1 LDSGRLSVKSGKFRA
16 LVPCVEKETLGAPEP
31 DYPCATLTESLKDA
45 LRAVAPFADDKAN
58 EYRPFTAAV
67 YLGPQIVQATN
78 GAIACQ
84 AYHGI
89 DLPPDIHLPKPS
101 ALLIANH
108 DKILTRFGFSLNSVT
123 FYFEDESY
131 IKTQLFA
138 FDKYPDMNRI
148 LDVANNQ
155 LPLPPGFWEALDMV
169 EPFSTEGRVYFRNG
183 AMHSDEEG
191 VQNGASFEVEGLP
204 NGIAFNIEYLKK
216 LKPLVKTI
224 DFKSEESKRSANIFF
239 GENVRGAIM
248 GIIVSG
254 S

>member
-1 LDSGRLSVKSGKFRA
+1 
-16 LVPCVEKETLGAPEP
+16 
-31 DYPCATLTESLKDA
+31 
-45 LRAVAPFADDKAN
+45 
-58 EYRPFTAAV
+58 
-67 YLGPQIVQATN
+67 
-78 GAIACQ
+78 
-84 AYHGI
+84 
-89 DLPPDIHLPKPS
+89 
-101 ALLIANH
+101 
-108 DKILTRFGFSLNSVT
+108 
-123 FYFEDESY
+123 
-131 IKTQLFA
+131 
-138 FDKYPDMNRI
+138 
-148 LDVANNQ
+148 
-155 LPLPPGFWEALDMV
+155 MV